1 MTLEWSLGVTI
12 FVRINSMSLVTL
24 FCYLSLR
31 CSRNLHVASEFFL
44 ELPCFYK
51 YCILLSIVCTF
62 FIEYD
67 AKILPACY
75 TWKVGFTNVIHKQS
89 IQVKR
94 VK

>member
-1 MTLEWSLGVTI
+1 MWP
-12 FVRINSMSLVTL
+12 
-24 FCYLSLR
+24 
-31 CSRNLHVASEFFL
+31 VASDFFL

-67 AKILPACY
+67 AKILRAHY
-75 TWKVGFTNVIHKQS
+75 TWKVGFTNLIHKQS

-94 VK
+94 VKLRFALYSYAHHTG